1 MISDWMNKNML
12 KVIDYLINRINNFTN
27 INNKSVIKL

>member
-1 MISDWMNKNML
+1 MISDWINKNML